1 MTSFIILIQTFNFPQ
16 FILTKRFQHKYKS
29 ILILI
34 SCVIANIIALYFA
47 YAGYGAFS
55 LIIRLYISTIIQIAL
70 SFYFSKFQIIRPDF
84 HRITMILGLSG
95 NLFIIK
101 ILSYFSNN
109 IIKIFTGK
117 FLGPDA
123 LGILNISY
131 DLAIIP
137 AKKLQSTFSSVLLP
151 GFSLIQNNFEKFQ
164 INYIN
169 IMNSIIIV
177 YVPFFIN
184 LIRFCR
190 KYNFNFLW

>member
-1 MTSFIILIQTFNFPQ
+1 
-16 FILTKRFQHKYKS
+16 
-29 ILILI
+29 
-34 SCVIANIIALYFA
+34 
-47 YAGYGAFS
+47 
-55 LIIRLYISTIIQIAL
+55 
-70 SFYFSKFQIIRPDF
+70 
-84 HRITMILGLSG
+84 MILGLSG

-151 GFSLIQNNFEKFQ
+151 GFSLIQK
-164 INYIN
+164 
-169 IMNSIIIV
+169 
-177 YVPFFIN
+177 
-184 LIRFCR
+184 
-190 KYNFNFLW
+190 